1 MLSSRFQR
9 NIHITRHAL
18 KRMAER
24 DITETLLLDLIETG
38 TLKLKDQ
45 EHGWI
50 FKHYPSR
57 QDNQICAAVLLGQA
71 VIVKTVMHYFQE
83 E

>member
-1 MLSSRFQR
+1 MHSRRFQR
-9 NIHITRHAL
+9 SLRITRHAL

-38 TLKLKDQ
+38 TLTLKDQ

-50 FKHYPSR
+50 FKHYPNR
-57 QDNQICAAVLLGQA
+57 QDNRICAAVLLGQA
-71 VIVKTVMHYFQE
+71 VVVKTVMHHFQE